1 MTRLSRKLMFSI
13 LSVALAFITLG
24 ATTFAWFTLNTTAD
38 IQRIETT
45 VTVGTGIEISIDG
58 TTFRSTILTTDI
70 DAVIEG
76 KISDYKF
83 DALTSQNGYE
93 IKKFELKQV
102 SNEEEEGELQT
113 VAEYTDAPDFTYIE
127 FPLWFRSPTKGARV
141 YLLSRSETYSDAV
154 GWKSDAQ
161 FKYPGRGQGQDGI
174 VQVDETI
181 NIYAA
186 DSLRFSFQDY
196 NIEWKTDLKKFSLSP
211 LESAKV
217 FELDPRDR
225 GQTTGGNIRLGK
237 EELITDSGMVPYF
250 NQKSQIKIDDAVLED
265 VELPEN
271 LFHNENLVGAEA
283 LAPEDGIIRDVTGNV
298 AIPIVTLNVQKEG
311 DEVFYYGYTMV
322 RIWLEGWD
330 PDCFNA
336 VLGKGFSIYLVFGC
350 GVPATP
356 SDN

>member
-1 MTRLSRKLMFSI
+1 MTKLSRKLMFSI

-58 TTFRSTILTTDI
+58 TTFRSTILIDDI
-70 DAVIEG
+70 EAEIGE
-76 KISDYKF
+76 ISGYKF

-93 IKKFELKQV
+93 ILEFELKQV
-102 SNEEEEGELQT
+102 SGGEGELQT
-113 VAEYTDAPDFTYIE
+113 VAEYTEATGSTYIE
-127 FPLWFRSPTKGARV
+127 FPLWFRSPTEGARV
-141 YLLSRSETYSDAV
+141 YLLSGSETYSAAV

-161 FKYPGRGQGQDGI
+161 FYYPGRGPELEDI
-174 VQVDETI
+174 VQEGETI

-196 NIEWKTDLKKFSLSP
+196 EIEWKTDLKKFSLSP

-217 FELDPRDR
+217 FELDPRGRD
-225 GQTTGGNIRLGK
+225 QTTGGNIRLGK
-237 EELITDSGMVPYF
+237 EVKEDSGMVPYF
-250 NQKSQIKIDDAVLED
+250 NQKSQIKIDETVIEG
-265 VELPEN
+265 VNLPEKV
-271 LFHNENLVGAEA
+271 FHNEDLVDAGA
-283 LAPEDGIIRDVTGNV
+283 LVPEVGDIIYDVSEKKAT
-298 AIPIVTLNVQKEG
+298 PIVTLNVQKEG
-311 DEVFYYGYTMV
+311 DDVFYYGFTMV

-336 VLGKGFSIYLVFGC
+336 VLGKGFSIYLVFGG
-350 GVPATP
+350 GVPAT
-356 SDN
+356 SGDN